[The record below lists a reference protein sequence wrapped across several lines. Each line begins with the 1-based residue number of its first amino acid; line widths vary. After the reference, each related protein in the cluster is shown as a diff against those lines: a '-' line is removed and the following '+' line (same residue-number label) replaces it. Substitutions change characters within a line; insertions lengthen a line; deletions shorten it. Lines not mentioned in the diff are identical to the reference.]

1 MFNNKMNFDLVMDRI
16 NDNIDKYFT
25 LKMPE
30 KYFALKEI
38 NIPLREIQFPHC
50 YKYAIVHNRINEYMT
65 KNALKDIEA
74 YIKELKDYEVNQRCR
89 MELEKVSVQKEWI
102 KPYKFDTIYSSMSD
116 IKDIYQKNGMLIEAI
131 FTDLDIADECFAPDN
146 HSQNTIKP
154 TPKFKMEEHVQLAAE
169 SLMKLKKYPRVVEGN
184 IRLAVYYMV
193 LNEKAKAKKH
203 FEAFEDAKIPI
214 HHFAFWIQ
222 RDYEGLCKEFSQS
235 K

>member
-1 MFNNKMNFDLVMDRI
+1 MKEEFNLRLEISRQNKNNNEISKVIVDGYKEIHPLLSNERQTIFDVSILRMMFSNKMNFDLVMDRI

-50 YKYAIVHNRINEYMT
+50 HKYATVHNRINEYMT

-102 KPYKFDTIYSSMSD
+102 KPYKFDVIYVSVNSTTPFFF
-116 IKDIYQKNGMLIEAI
+116 KIYTL
-131 FTDLDIADECFAPDN
+131 
-146 HSQNTIKP
+146 
-154 TPKFKMEEHVQLAAE
+154 
-169 SLMKLKKYPRVVEGN
+169 
-184 IRLAVYYMV
+184 
-193 LNEKAKAKKH
+193 
-203 FEAFEDAKIPI
+203 
-214 HHFAFWIQ
+214 
-222 RDYEGLCKEFSQS
+222 
-235 K
+235 